1 MTEKKRILILTAD
14 SGFGHRSA
22 ANAVLAALEEKYP
35 LECEAVICN
44 PLDDR
49 RTPFYLRDA
58 GADYDRFVR
67 NVPDLY
73 KLGYDL
79 SDNEFTGLVVE
90 NVLTVGLYEIMR
102 DTVRDMRPDVIVT
115 TYPLFQAPLR
125 AYLTINRHPIPL
137 ITVVTDLETVHRIWF
152 NPAVEMCLVPT
163 QEVQALALHN
173 GIAPDKVHI
182 TGIPVSPVFTQM
194 QRKKQE
200 IRMNLGW
207 DPLLPT
213 FLAVGSRRVAQLV
226 EILNVVNH
234 FGSPL
239 QVVAVAGKDDELYK
253 QLQNIDWH
261 IPVHVYEF
269 VDNLAEFMLASDA
282 IICKAGGLIVTEA
295 LASGLPILLIDV
307 IPGQEEGNRDYV
319 LKNGTGI
326 MIETPLQMLET
337 LAHWLAHDGRL
348 LKEYAGHA
356 LEVGRPDSAF
366 EAAQLIMQTAQQA
379 PLDARTKAE
388 SRSTLID
395 LLTRN
400 SIPWRDPKNRK

>member
-1 MTEKKRILILTAD
+1 M
-14 SGFGHRSA
+14 
-22 ANAVLAALEEKYP
+22 
-35 LECEAVICN
+35 
-44 PLDDR
+44 
-49 RTPFYLRDA
+49 
-58 GADYDRFVR
+58 
-67 NVPDLY
+67 
-73 KLGYDL
+73 
-79 SDNEFTGLVVE
+79 E

-102 DTVRDMRPDVIVT
+102 DVVLDMRPDVIVT

-125 AYLTINRHPIPL
+125 AYLTISRHPIPL

-163 QEVQALALHN
+163 LEVQTLALHN

-182 TGIPVSPVFTQM
+182 TGIPVSTVFTQT

-200 IRMNLGW
+200 LRTDLGW

-239 QVVAVAGKDDELYK
+239 QVVAVAGRDENLYK
-253 QLQNIDWH
+253 ELKNIDWH
-261 IPVHVYEF
+261 IPAHVYEF
-269 VDNLAEFMLASDA
+269 VGNLAEFMLASDA

-319 LKNGTGI
+319 LKNGAGI
-326 MIETPLQMLET
+326 MIETLTQMLET

-348 LKEYAGHA
+348 LKEFAGRSRQ
-356 LEVGRPDSAF
+356 VGRPDSAF
-366 EAAQLIMQTAQQA
+366 AAAQLIFQIAQRS
-379 PLDARTKAE
+379 PLDAHAYTK
-388 SRSTLID
+388 SPSTLID

-400 SIPWRDPKNRK
+400 SIPWHDPKNKK